1 LATTDKTARVR
12 QSQAKGN
19 LQMSSTPPRHPESI
33 RDRIQDVL
41 RPTLVTPPVL
51 KWLDDPRG
59 EPLHLIIE
67 LNTKYPGGLMAARLL
82 VEDFVRK
89 TAPHGL
95 DRNLQGAQ
103 HTFVFAQLKPFELA
117 AILEKD
123 SVAGRLA
130 QARDP
135 SAPLNVEAVVHR
147 EARAIRKVWES
158 APIQTLTTVSIRT
171 VKADA
176 AHAAFTALGQGITWA
191 VLDSGIQA
199 DHPHFTQ
206 FANLKVAPPLT
217 HRSFAPPRPDG
228 SQFNPLQDEFG
239 HGTHVAG
246 IIAGSATPSSNSL
259 VARQSVD
266 ASGRNPEFHLHP
278 VGPICGMAPKCKLLS
293 LRVLDDRGNGDATA
307 VINALEWLIQLNGD
321 GSSPLVHGVNL
332 SAGYLPD
339 PETYGSGQSP
349 ICRQV
354 NRAVR
359 SGIVVVV
366 AAGNYGYAAINAV
379 QRAGALQQWDAGA
392 FASISDPANAELS
405 IAVGS
410 THREQPHRYGI
421 SFFSSKGPTCDGRPK
436 PDIVAP
442 GERIL
447 SCAAGTAKQTIQQ
460 LLAIQRETIAAA
472 PVAPIVP
479 AAVAAAAPAVPA
491 APSVV
496 IAPSTAAPPGA
507 SPAALAA
514 AAAAQFDYLED
525 TGTSMAAPHAAGV
538 VAAFLSVRREYI
550 GEPEKVAALVI
561 SSAMDLKRDPD
572 LQGAGVIDLFRMLQS
587 V

>member
-1 LATTDKTARVR
+1 
-12 QSQAKGN
+12 
-19 LQMSSTPPRHPESI
+19 MSSTPPDPRSNIQRRI
-33 RDRIQDVL
+33 REVL

-67 LNTKYPGGLMAARLL
+67 LNTKYPGGLMAARVL

-89 TAPHGL
+89 TAPHAL
-95 DRNLQGAQ
+95 DRNLPGAQ
-103 HTFVFAQLKPFELA
+103 HSFVFAQLKPLELA
-117 AILEKD
+117 AVLEKD
-123 SVAGRLA
+123 SVAGQLA
-130 QARDP
+130 QTRD
-135 SAPLNVEAVVHR
+135 SDAPLNVEPVVHR
-147 EARAIRKVWES
+147 ESRAIRKVWES
-158 APIQTLTTVSIRT
+158 TPIRPLTTVSIRT

-199 DHPHFTQ
+199 GHPHFTH
-206 FANLKVAPPLT
+206 FATLKVAPPLM
-217 HRSFAPPRPDG
+217 HRSFAPPRADG
-228 SQFNPLQDEFG
+228 TQFNPLEDEFG

-246 IIAGSATPSSNSL
+246 IIAGGSIPNGNSL

-293 LRVLDDRGNGDATA
+293 LRVLDDLGNGDVTS

-321 GSSPLVHGVNL
+321 GSSPRVHGVNL

-354 NRAVR
+354 NRAVK

-379 QRAGALQQWDAGA
+379 QQAGALQQWDAGA
-392 FASISDPANAELS
+392 FASIADPANAELS

-421 SFFSSKGPTCDGRPK
+421 SYFSSKGPTCDGRLK
-436 PDIVAP
+436 PDVVAP

-447 SCAAGTAKQTIQQ
+447 SCAAGTAKQRIQQ
-460 LLAIQRETIAAA
+460 ILAIQRQALA
-472 PVAPIVP
+472 PTVP
-479 AAVAAAAPAVPA
+479 AELVAAAAPAVLLAAA
-491 APSVV
+491 AP
-496 IAPSTAAPPGA
+496 IAPVPPAA

-525 TGTSMAAPHAAGV
+525 TGTSMAAPHASGV
-538 VAAFLSVRREYI
+538 IAAFLSVRREYI
-550 GEPEKVAALVI
+550 GEPEKVTVLVI
-561 SSAMDLKRDPD
+561 SSAMDLKRDPN
-572 LQGAGVIDLFRMLQS
+572 LQGAGLVDLFRMLQS